1 MLISPLAYMIYYQDR
16 KESYEMKKIIKKKLI
31 NDYEIRLIKDYINN
45 DYINNK
51 LIIEYFAK

>member
-1 MLISPLAYMIYYQDR
+1 MLISPLAYMIYYQGK
-16 KESYEMKKIIKKKLI
+16 KESYEMKKINKKNLI